1 MLGRNHQMVQQNF
14 HTDSS
19 FIGFGLCGHTADS
32 LLRQSDL
39 HCPVL
44 PVERYRVFLPVKS
57 KTEAFAANIAV
68 FVNDLAADGKFHVEN
83 VKLFFALISRRIGKS
98 VGI

>member
-1 MLGRNHQMVQQNF
+1 M
-14 HTDSS
+14 
-19 FIGFGLCGHTADS
+19 
-32 LLRQSDL
+32 
-39 HCPVL
+39 
-44 PVERYRVFLPVKS
+44 FLPVKS

-83 VKLFFALISRRIGKS
+83 VKLFFALILRRIGKS